1 MPSSLPASALSMK
14 VPDSWT
20 RIVASMFRL
29 AFSWAWMSVATMI
42 GWGR

>member
-20 RIVASMFRL
+20 SIVASMFRL
-29 AFSWAWMSVATMI
+29 ALSWAWMSWATMT
-42 GWGR
+42 GWAR